1 MSWKRVLRTLVCF
14 LLICC
19 ILINWSP
26 IRAKAVVTEA
36 LAVTG
41 AGVFATMFAIAMGL
55 VAVDLTVQLING
67 IGDSMTQ
74 HLYQWGSSAE
84 KLDEVESFLTL
95 LPPQFDNDSDD
106 DGGDD
111 GSEDPSANTFVIPT
125 DILDGLIDWAKGLI
139 NGEGVEVEGEAA
151 PEGYAYYNGVLLPVI
166 PIFRDPSWSEY
177 EYAAIVQLN
186 MDSSYQCYVL
196 GNSAP
201 PKIVRSKSGS
211 SYYFGAS
218 GSSMRYRQYE
228 LTDGIWVF
236 RRSGTNISSLP
247 FTKYNASKMDHYY
260 GSLIWG
266 SVDAYDEND
275 ALLLPASEPV
285 YVGTETVI
293 IPNYVGDI
301 PQQVKDGTFDEEAFV
316 LPYIN
321 YALPFQGQLDAV
333 SALNNLSTQLMDQT
347 LTYDQYM
354 ELIKTEAVAE
364 PVTGT
369 LADTDAGTF
378 LDALADI
385 IMAPFRWLWQQI
397 QDLFVPSE
405 DFLTEK
411 VDSLCDRFSFA
422 DSIVRTGQVLFDG
435 LSGIST
441 EPPVIYVDLGAF
453 EGSYDLGGKV
463 AFVDLHWYSR
473 YKPTVDAIISSFL
486 WACFVWRLLIKLPG
500 IINGASGAVSI
511 VSGSGGKEDV

>member
-1 MSWKRVLRTLVCF
+1 MSWKRVLRTLACF

-19 ILINWSP
+19 ILINCSP

-36 LAVTG
+36 LVVTG

-139 NGEGVEVEGEAA
+139 NGDEIEVEGDAVQ
-151 PEGYAYYNGVLLPVI
+151 EGYALYNDYLLPVMPEYDSSIYRYAYIYYIKSRTDKYLLLTSAPCLYNSRYFAFATTGAEYLEYSWNTTYGYADVWVLERSGTRPDNVCIEGKYFLWSNVDLIKFDGSVLLP
-166 PIFRDPSWSEY
+166 
-177 EYAAIVQLN
+177 A
-186 MDSSYQCYVL
+186 
-196 GNSAP
+196 
-201 PKIVRSKSGS
+201 
-211 SYYFGAS
+211 
-218 GSSMRYRQYE
+218 
-228 LTDGIWVF
+228 T
-236 RRSGTNISSLP
+236 
-247 FTKYNASKMDHYY
+247 
-260 GSLIWG
+260 
-266 SVDAYDEND
+266 
-275 ALLLPASEPV
+275 EPV
-285 YVGTETVI
+285 YVGTETVT

-397 QDLFVPSE
+397 QNLFVPSE

-463 AFVDLHWYSR
+463 VFVDLHWYSR
-473 YKPTVDAIISSFL
+473 YKPTVDKIISSFL

>member
-1 MSWKRVLRTLVCF
+1 MSWKRVLRTLACI

-19 ILINWSP
+19 ILINCSP

-36 LAVTG
+36 LVVTG

-139 NGEGVEVEGEAA
+139 NGEEVEVEGEAA
-151 PEGYAYYNGVLLPVI
+151 PEGYAYFDGYLLPELNHSCTTKLPYMTFCHSTYLDSDVVYFTNF
-166 PIFRDPSWSEY
+166 PLSYDDVNDKLCHPLFEY
-177 EYAAIVQLN
+177 
-186 MDSSYQCYVL
+186 
-196 GNSAP
+196 
-201 PKIVRSKSGS
+201 VR
-211 SYYFGAS
+211 FH
-218 GSSMRYRQYE
+218 
-228 LTDGIWVF
+228 L
-236 RRSGTNISSLP
+236 
-247 FTKYNASKMDHYY
+247 
-260 GSLIWG
+260 
-266 SVDAYDEND
+266 SVDRSDWVNYKANDQCGGINHVDLVYFLNYDYD
-275 ALLLPASEPV
+275 DRSTHSSTSFAPS
-285 YVGTETVI
+285 G
-293 IPNYVGDI
+293 YVGDI

-364 PVTGT
+364 PLTGT
-369 LADTDAGTF
+369 LAGTDAGTF

-397 QDLFVPSE
+397 QNLFVPSE

-473 YKPTVDAIISSFL
+473 YKPTVDTIISSFL

-500 IINGASGAVSI
+500 IINGASGAVAI

>member
-1 MSWKRVLRTLVCF
+1 MNKRRIFRALVCF
-14 LLICC
+14 LVICC
-19 ILINWSP
+19 ILINCSP

-36 LAVTG
+36 LVVTG

-139 NGEGVEVEGEAA
+139 NGEGVEVDGEAA
-151 PEGYAYYNGVLLPVI
+151 PEGYAYYNGVLISDFTLH
-166 PIFRDPSWSEY
+166 
-177 EYAAIVQLN
+177 
-186 MDSSYQCYVL
+186 SSYPSGCSYHC
-196 GNSAP
+196 
-201 PKIVRSKSGS
+201 IVRSNSTGRYYVYCS
-211 SYYFGAS
+211 SSPASYFLDDNEIHFANNYFN
-218 GSSMRYRQYE
+218 SSSWQ
-228 LTDGIWVF
+228 TDPPITWGF
-236 RRSGTNISSLP
+236 FKEHSAG
-247 FTKYNASKMDHYY
+247 
-260 GSLIWG
+260 GSLFVTPVWSNHDLYCDDG
-266 SVDAYDEND
+266 TLCMA
-275 ALLLPASEPV
+275 ASEPV
-285 YVGTETVI
+285 YVGTETVT

-354 ELIKTEAVAE
+354 EQIQTEPSTTPDPDPGTGDNGSGTTPSGPVPDMLPYALDLTDFFPFCIPFDIYDFFSALIAEPEAPKLHWEFQDLSGHTYSLDVDLSPWNGLAATFRSMQLLLFIVGLAVA
-364 PVTGT
+364 
-369 LADTDAGTF
+369 
-378 LDALADI
+378 
-385 IMAPFRWLWQQI
+385 
-397 QDLFVPSE
+397 
-405 DFLTEK
+405 
-411 VDSLCDRFSFA
+411 
-422 DSIVRTGQVLFDG
+422 
-435 LSGIST
+435 
-441 EPPVIYVDLGAF
+441 
-453 EGSYDLGGKV
+453 
-463 AFVDLHWYSR
+463 SR
-473 YKPTVDAIISSFL
+473 KF
-486 WACFVWRLLIKLPG
+486 IKW
-500 IINGASGAVSI
+500 
-511 VSGSGGKEDV
+511 